1 MNIFLEKKTN
11 QGFYNLKDFLRF
23 KLFFTGN
30 SILASS
36 LLLVAFKFPLN
47 FKESTIFL

>member
-11 QGFYNLKDFLRF
+11 QGFYNLKDFLRL

-30 SILASS
+30 SLLSTS
-36 LLLVAFKFPLN
+36 LVLVSLKVPIN
-47 FKESTIFL
+47 FQGLKIFF

>member
-11 QGFYNLKDFLRF
+11 LGFYNLKDFLRF

-30 SILASS
+30 SFVASS
-36 LLLVAFKFPLN
+36 VLLSSFKNFFKLN
-47 FKESTIFL
+47 FFLN